1 MDLVERASSKWSS
14 CKGRRMGRDCEV
26 KERWS
31 RYGRPFHSSLY
42 DALSVLQ
49 GITVMYMPGIS
60 PQLGAQHASKTGALT
75 PLENTG
81 FLTLQSASRQ
91 IFGMPWLEASNGQV

>member
-1 MDLVERASSKWSS
+1 
-14 CKGRRMGRDCEV
+14 
-26 KERWS
+26 
-31 RYGRPFHSSLY
+31 
-42 DALSVLQ
+42 
-49 GITVMYMPGIS
+49 MYMPGIS